1 MDMQNVIYA
10 VAVLFIMGIVFAIL
24 LGVAAKVFAV
34 EVDERVPLVREC
46 LPGANCGGCGFPGCD
61 GLAAAIVEGRAPVN
75 GCPVGGAAAAE
86 KIAKVLGVEVAAG
99 DRQVAHVYCNGGCN
113 AKDKANYEGLQDC
126 NAAMRV
132 ASGPKACSFGCM
144 GLGSCVKAC
153 AFDAIHIV
161 DGVAKVDT
169 DKCVACGKCVEVC
182 PAGAAKLGQKLCT
195 KDGPVVYPK
204 QPLPDDNHW
213 GEHMWDVDYKNNNQK
228 NCHESGTAPCK
239 AACPA
244 HIAVQGYIKMAGE
257 GRYLDALKLIKQ
269 DNPFPAVCGS
279 ICNRRCEDA
288 CTRGQLDRAVA
299 IDEIKKFIAEKELS
313 EKTRYIPEKRRHKT
327 PDTDYVEKI
336 AIIGAGPA
344 GMSCAYY
351 LAEMGY
357 ANVTVFDRNPVP
369 GGMLTLGIPSFRLE
383 RKVINAEIDVLK
395 KMGVK
400 FKCGVEV
407 GKDITIDELRKQGY
421 KGFFVAIGAQKSAKL
436 GITGEELKGVYGGVV
451 SCFRLRML
459 LFSSEK
465 SIVFE

>member
-169 DKCVACGKCVEVC
+169 DKCVACGKCVSTCPKKIINLVSEVKKVHVNCVNKDKGPEVMKVCSNGCIGCKICVKAC
-182 PAGAAKLGQKLCT
+182 PKEGARCAPRHARRAASSRFRPRKRRPSSRKCRLSRLLLPRLRLRLQSRPL
-195 KDGPVVYPK
+195 K
-204 QPLPDDNHW
+204 QRLLRTSNDR
-213 GEHMWDVDYKNNNQK
+213 
-228 NCHESGTAPCK
+228 SSAPC
-239 AACPA
+239 
-244 HIAVQGYIKMAGE
+244 AG
-257 GRYLDALKLIKQ
+257 
-269 DNPFPAVCGS
+269 
-279 ICNRRCEDA
+279 
-288 CTRGQLDRAVA
+288 
-299 IDEIKKFIAEKELS
+299 
-313 EKTRYIPEKRRHKT
+313 
-327 PDTDYVEKI
+327 
-336 AIIGAGPA
+336 
-344 GMSCAYY
+344 
-351 LAEMGY
+351 
-357 ANVTVFDRNPVP
+357 
-369 GGMLTLGIPSFRLE
+369 
-383 RKVINAEIDVLK
+383 
-395 KMGVK
+395 
-400 FKCGVEV
+400 
-407 GKDITIDELRKQGY
+407 
-421 KGFFVAIGAQKSAKL
+421 
-436 GITGEELKGVYGGVV
+436 
-451 SCFRLRML
+451 
-459 LFSSEK
+459 
-465 SIVFE
+465 